1 MCVNKSEAAFSL
13 QDEVFGYNCPAAA
26 AAGCSHLH
34 PSQQLSQV
42 LISFVILLN
51 IRLTSQT
58 SYDINDFPRSLSIL
72 YTRADLRGGRA
83 NWAKGASTKKQL
95 KNVNIKT
102 GNIKILFETD
112 NRE

>member
-1 MCVNKSEAAFSL
+1 MRVNKSAAAFSL
-13 QDEVFGYNCPAAA
+13 QDEGFGYNCPAAA

-72 YTRADLRGGRA
+72 YTRADLRGGGKLGKR
-83 NWAKGASTKKQL
+83 GIHKKQL
-95 KNVNIKT
+95 KDVIPK
-102 GNIKILFETD
+102 ET
-112 NRE
+112 